1 LPPYSACGRMLHAPG
16 RLPVREDMGLDC
28 PWRRRVRSIELVDPF
43 LRQKRLAEL
52 GVPVGIYR
60 RKRPIKPSVCG

>member
-1 LPPYSACGRMLHAPG
+1 MLHAPG

-60 RKRPIKPSVCG
+60 RKRRIKPSVYS